1 MDKRGEYQD
10 LPSKNVSLTVPEN
23 SVGQSF
29 CAVFQK
35 VSGSEKVFGQRGG
48 GTFKIFRRINF
59 LSQCRK
65 IS

>member
-1 MDKRGEYQD
+1 MEKRGGEYQD
-10 LPSKNVSLTVPEN
+10 LPSKKFSLTVPKN

-48 GTFKIFRRINF
+48 G
-59 LSQCRK
+59 LSRF
-65 IS
+65 SVE